1 MSIKT
6 HAAASAHAMMPTRRA
21 VLFAATLS
29 AGLLGSA
36 RADGRLRIGT
46 LKFGSVNWVLD
57 TILVEGLDAKEG
69 AGFERIEL
77 ASNQGLAVALQSG
90 DVDLIVSDWL
100 WAMRQR
106 SEAEPLLFAPY
117 SRALGAVMA
126 PAGGITVLADLKGR
140 RIGVAGSALDK
151 SWLLLRAHAR
161 EAVGGDLAVL
171 AEPVYGAP
179 PLLSE
184 QIRLGRIDAVLTYWN
199 FAARLDA
206 AGLRRIVDMVDVVT
220 SLGARPSP
228 PLIGFVWRAT
238 LSGPK
243 AATLTRF
250 FRAVTAANTVLAQS
264 DAAWERLRPAMRAE
278 TEVEFTRL
286 RDYFRAGIPLQW
298 DEAHTRAAERLFD
311 ILRQLG
317 GAALLGERTRFDAAL
332 FNRAAG

>member
-1 MSIKT
+1 
-6 HAAASAHAMMPTRRA
+6 MMLTRRA
-21 VLFAATLS
+21 ALLAAALS
-29 AGLLGSA
+29 AGLAGPA

-57 TILVEGLDAKEG
+57 TIAAEGLDRRG
-69 AGFERIEL
+69 GVGIDRVEL
-77 ASNQGLAVALQSG
+77 ASNQALTVALQSG

-106 SEAEPLLFAPY
+106 SEGEPLLFAPY
-117 SRALGAVMA
+117 SSALGAVMA
-126 PAGGITVLADLKGR
+126 PAGGIATLSDLKGR

-161 EAVGGDLAVL
+161 EAVGGDLAAL

-206 AGLRRIVDMVDVVT
+206 AGLRRVVDMADVVA
-220 SLGARPSP
+220 SLGMTPSP
-228 PLIGFVWRAT
+228 PLVGFVWRAS
-238 LSGPK
+238 LSASR
-243 AATLTRF
+243 AAVLAGL
-250 FRAVTAANTVLAQS
+250 FRVVAAANEVLGRS

-278 TEVEFTRL
+278 SEAEFTRL
-286 RDYFRAGIPLQW
+286 RDYFRAGIPVPW
-298 DEAHTRAAERLFD
+298 TEAHTRAAERLFD
-311 ILRQLG
+311 ILKELG
-317 GAALLGERTRFDAAL
+317 GAALVSERTHFDAAL
-332 FNRAAG
+332 FGQAAG